1 MIEIAE
7 DQVVL
12 TYVASGWPGGC
23 LTGYEDAG
31 GFVLCHVVA
40 FQPRVLLPMLREGIA
55 VAASRGY
62 DHIRLRLPQAFPETT
77 RLRILALH
85 MGFRRYHE
93 DAEWL
98 DYVRYL

>member
-1 MIEIAE
+1 M
-7 DQVVL
+7 
-12 TYVASGWPGGC
+12 
-23 LTGYEDAG
+23 
-31 GFVLCHVVA
+31 LC
-40 FQPRVLLPMLREGIA
+40 EGIA
-55 VAASRGY
+55 VAAARGY
-62 DHIRLRLPQAFPETT
+62 EHIRLRLPQAFPETT